1 VLLANRKAASV
12 LERSCDELTGAS
24 VDTVLAPLDWLL
36 NRARMPS
43 REQRTR
49 VMVLP
54 SGRRITAGFSIGA
67 APTEGSGK
75 NYAIL
80 FQDLSEWAALREE
93 RDRLLKIAGIGSVL
107 PSLLHEIKN
116 TLAAITA
123 TVEVLAEE
131 VETSPARD
139 QVHAILTEVRRMKL
153 SLDGVATVGRQLR
166 GSRYSPIDQTC
177 RDAWQIMA
185 TRGRSL
191 GLFSRC
197 NVEDMPLLAL
207 DPAVVGGV
215 VHNLMLNA
223 IQACVAGQAVNVQA
237 QLRDQGTRFTL
248 TVVDNGPGM
257 TAEIYARCT
266 ELFFTTKRNGSGIGL
281 ALCRRIAE
289 EAGGTLTIE
298 SVNGFGTSVTMDV
311 PVHPI
316 APIPR
321 QEPSPLAVSRSQ

>member
-1 VLLANRKAASV
+1 
-12 LERSCDELTGAS
+12 
-24 VDTVLAPLDWLL
+24 
-36 NRARMPS
+36 MPA

-49 VMVLP
+49 VLDLP
-54 SGRRITAGFSIGA
+54 SGRRITAGFSISA
-67 APTEGSGK
+67 APTEGHGK
-75 NYAIL
+75 SYAIL
-80 FQDLSEWAALREE
+80 FQDLTEWAALREE
-93 RDRLLKIAGIGSVL
+93 RDRLLKIAGVSSVL
-107 PSLLHEIKN
+107 PTLLHEIKN
-116 TLAAITA
+116 TLAAITV
-123 TVEVLAEE
+123 TVEVLVED

-139 QVHAILTEVRRMKL
+139 QVQTLLTEVRRMKL

-166 GSRYSPIDQTC
+166 GSRYSSIDQAC

-185 TRGRSL
+185 TRARHL
-191 GLFSRC
+191 GIFSRC

-223 IQACVAGQAVNVQA
+223 MQACGAGQAVNVQA
-237 QLRDQGTRFTL
+237 YLRDQGTHFTL

-257 TAEIYARCT
+257 TAEIYTRCT

-298 SVNGFGTSVTMDV
+298 SVSGFGTSVTMDV
-311 PVHPI
+311 PVYQI
-316 APIPR
+316 APIHR
-321 QEPSPLAVSRSQ
+321 QEPLARAVSRSQ